1 MSKKKNRL
9 GQSDDLMKNIGE
21 RLSKEKNKDE
31 SNSTNPNKS
40 EKKEKKSNENWFD
53 KREPYRSSFIMKPE
67 MEDVFENCKRKFRTE
82 FKMNLS
88 KQNAIE
94 LGWILLNNLD
104 DSFFNEVKAT
114 CSPDD
119 DLIKELKKIIKEYY

>member
-1 MSKKKNRL
+1 MSNKNNRL

-31 SNSTNPNKS
+31 DNSTNES
-40 EKKEKKSNENWFD
+40 QEEKGKTKENWFD
-53 KREPYRSSFIMKPE
+53 EREPYRSSFIIKPE
-67 MEDVFENCKRKFRTE
+67 MEDIFEKCKRKFRTE

-94 LGWILLNNLD
+94 LGWVLLNNLD

-119 DLIKELKKIIKEYY
+119 DLIKELKEVIKEYY